1 LKYKHLTIEERYHI
15 QAFKK
20 AGYKN
25 NKIAKDLGVSDSTVS
40 RELKRNSSTQRKSYS
55 AISANNISNDRRTY
69 ASRKSNKKMYVNLK
83 NIIKKYIIEDWSPE
97 QISKRLKEVDI
108 TDISYVSIYQFV
120 EQDKQQGGNL
130 YTHLR
135 FYHTGHRR
143 AKYGSK
149 NKGRIKDRTSI
160 SKRDKIVDEKSRVG
174 DWEIDT
180 IVGAGKKGAITT
192 VVERVTSLVR
202 ISIPTTKKAI
212 DIENE
217 TIRILKPLRDKIYT
231 ITSDNGLEFANHQNI
246 SKALDYNH
254 YFCHP
259 YSSWERGLNE
269 CTNGLIRQYIP
280 KGTSFKD
287 ITPEYIKMIEDKLN
301 NRPRKALNWKTPN
314 EVFYGLKAA
323 A

>member
-1 LKYKHLTIEERYHI
+1 LKYKHLTVEERYHI
-15 QAFKK
+15 AALKK
-20 AGYKN
+20 ANFNQKF
-25 NKIAKDLGVSDSTVS
+25 IANELNVSESTIS
-40 RELKRNSSTQRKSYS
+40 RELKRNSSSQTKSYS
-55 AISANNISNDRRTY
+55 AISADKVSVTRRRY
-69 ASRKSNKKMYVNLK
+69 ASIKSNKKMNTKLK
-83 NIIKKYIIEDWSPE
+83 NIIRKYIIEDWSPE
-97 QISKRLKEVDI
+97 QIDKRLKEVNI
-108 TDISYVSIYQFV
+108 ANISYVSIYQFV
-120 EQDKQQGGNL
+120 EQDKQQGGDL

-149 NKGRIKDRTSI
+149 HNGGIKDRTSI
-160 SKRDKIVDEKSRVG
+160 SQREQIVDDKSRVG

-217 TIRILKPLRDKIYT
+217 TIRILQPLKDNIFT
-231 ITSDNGLEFANHQNI
+231 ITSDNGLEFANHKNI
-246 SKALDYNH
+246 SEALEYDH

-269 CTNGLIRQYIP
+269 YTNGLIRQYIP
-280 KGTSFKD
+280 KGTSFEN
-287 ITPEYIKMIEDKLN
+287 ITSEYIKMIEDKLN

-314 EVFYGLKAA
+314 EVFYGLEMAA
-323 A
+323 

>member
-1 LKYKHLTIEERYHI
+1 MKYKHLTIEERYHI
-15 QAFKK
+15 AALKK
-20 AGYKN
+20 AKFN
-25 NKIAKDLGVSDSTVS
+25 QKFIANELKVSESTIS
-40 RELKRNSSTQRKSYS
+40 RELKRNSSSQTKSYS
-55 AISANNISNDRRTY
+55 AINANKVSLTRRMY
-69 ASRKSNKKMYVNLK
+69 ASRKSNKKMNTKLQ
-83 NIIKKYIIEDWSPE
+83 NIIKKYITEDWSPE
-97 QISKRLKEVDI
+97 QIDKRLKEVDI
-108 TDISYVSIYQFV
+108 ANISYVSIYQFV
-120 EQDKQQGGNL
+120 EQNKQQGGDL

-135 FYHTGHRR
+135 FHHTGHRR

-160 SKRDKIVDEKSRVG
+160 SKRDQIVNDKSRVG

-231 ITSDNGLEFANHQNI
+231 ITSDNGLEFSNHKNI
-246 SKALDYNH
+246 SEALEYDH

-269 CTNGLIRQYIP
+269 YTNGLIRQYIP
-280 KGTSFKD
+280 KGTSFEN
-287 ITPEYIKMIEDKLN
+287 ITLEYIKMIEDKLN
-301 NRPRKALNWKTPN
+301 NRPRKSLNWRTPN
-314 EVFYGLKAA
+314 EVFHGLAIA
-323 A
+323 V